1 MTTTSPSTPV
11 RAIAHLRR
19 RGVLPLLLL
28 LPAVCTAIALGQS
41 LNHSSPTTLAPPA
54 PASPTTPAI
63 ASIRDLPAR
72 LSALDPRRPADYFL
86 LAEEVAME
94 ADLSP
99 AIRDLA
105 IRLYVLA
112 AVIDIEQHA
121 SANTPSAP
129 PDSTANAIAASACLG
144 IAALC
149 PKESDKRW
157 LVAVAQLIDQQ
168 RTTPSARPRA
178 AAKVVAAPENVA
190 LDLASALGLARAG
203 EGRRAEQL
211 LNRPGVTELLR
222 AYQNLIRTDAS
233 SISGEDRLREIIR
246 DWPVCPECRNRRV
259 IFRSDNPGRAPA
271 RAHACNTC
279 NASPGPA
286 LSPDELLA
294 DLRLEDAL
302 LRGIHR
308 VWSAQVEADQGAPLV
323 DPEPALLAQRMR
335 IDPSLRAF
343 RRGEWV
349 AP

>member
-41 LNHSSPTTLAPPA
+41 LNQSSPPTLAPPA

-121 SANTPSAP
+121 SANTPSA
-129 PDSTANAIAASACLG
+129 
-144 IAALC
+144 
-149 PKESDKRW
+149 
-157 LVAVAQLIDQQ
+157 
-168 RTTPSARPRA
+168 
-178 AAKVVAAPENVA
+178 
-190 LDLASALGLARAG
+190 
-203 EGRRAEQL
+203 
-211 LNRPGVTELLR
+211 
-222 AYQNLIRTDAS
+222 
-233 SISGEDRLREIIR
+233 
-246 DWPVCPECRNRRV
+246 
-259 IFRSDNPGRAPA
+259 
-271 RAHACNTC
+271 
-279 NASPGPA
+279 
-286 LSPDELLA
+286 
-294 DLRLEDAL
+294 
-302 LRGIHR
+302 
-308 VWSAQVEADQGAPLV
+308 
-323 DPEPALLAQRMR
+323 
-335 IDPSLRAF
+335 
-343 RRGEWV
+343 
-349 AP
+349 